1 MRVRIG
7 QIQHMKQINKPIV
20 SITAYDYPT
29 ARIVDR
35 TGIPLIL
42 VGDSLGNTV
51 LGYETTLPVTIEEM
65 LHHVKAVVRGTERA
79 LIVADMPF
87 MSYQVTVEDALRN
100 AGRMLQEGG
109 AHAVKLEGGKRSTEI
124 IKRLVGIGVPVM
136 GHLGLTPQSIH
147 QLSGYKVQGKSV
159 ESAKELIEDAIALQ
173 DAGAFSLVLESVPD
187 QLAKRISQMLSI
199 PVIGIGSGPFCDG
212 QIQVLH
218 DVLGLT
224 DGFVPRHAKRYADLD
239 SVVEHALKAYSLE
252 VSEGEFPGKEHSHHL
267 GKNVLRSLPLKMA
280 NQQTDS

>member
-35 TGIPLIL
+35 TEIPLIL

-87 MSYQVTVEDALRN
+87 MS
-100 AGRMLQEGG
+100 
-109 AHAVKLEGGKRSTEI
+109 
-124 IKRLVGIGVPVM
+124 
-136 GHLGLTPQSIH
+136 
-147 QLSGYKVQGKSV
+147 
-159 ESAKELIEDAIALQ
+159 
-173 DAGAFSLVLESVPD
+173 
-187 QLAKRISQMLSI
+187 
-199 PVIGIGSGPFCDG
+199 
-212 QIQVLH
+212 
-218 DVLGLT
+218 
-224 DGFVPRHAKRYADLD
+224 
-239 SVVEHALKAYSLE
+239 
-252 VSEGEFPGKEHSHHL
+252 
-267 GKNVLRSLPLKMA
+267 
-280 NQQTDS
+280 